1 MLKSLAIS
9 NYALIDNLEISFP
22 DGLVIITGETGA
34 GKSILL
40 GAISLL
46 LGAKADKDI
55 LKDNSKNCVV
65 EALFTITPDH
75 ETEALFAENSLEL
88 SDEILIR
95 RVVSPNGRTRSFLN
109 DDPVSFKFL
118 KELSEKIIDIHAQHE
133 HLLIGNSNF
142 QLSVLDS
149 YAGNTKLLIE
159 YRELLDSLRFK
170 EKELAAIREK
180 AANDDAEAE
189 YNQFR
194 FNQLNEANLTP
205 GQLEEIESEYK
216 ILSNAGEIKGSLYEI
231 IQMLN
236 PHELSIV
243 QTLKEVFS
251 HLDKAGDS
259 LPQAKQISE
268 RVESCRIE
276 LKEAELEIVKLA
288 ESISINPERALQ
300 LENRISLIFDLLQKF
315 RVKTVEELIAVKEDL
330 AGKLGTTI
338 ENKEK
343 IAALQKEIEELMR
356 LMQGKASD
364 LTASRK
370 EASKGFAQEIEG
382 RIKELEMPFARFS
395 VQINTA
401 NEYGINGKESID
413 FLFSA
418 NKDMPMREL
427 SRIASGGEL
436 SRIML
441 CLKALMA
448 KGKEMP
454 TLIFDEID
462 SGVSGSIADR
472 MGILIGEL
480 SENMQLFTITHLP
493 QIASKGNFHLLV
505 YKDEDSGGTISS
517 KIKQIDGQERVM
529 EIARMLS
536 GTELTQAAVANA
548 KDFLKQY

>member
-517 KIKQIDGQERVM
+517 KIKKIDGQERVM

-548 KDFLKQY
+548 KDFLK